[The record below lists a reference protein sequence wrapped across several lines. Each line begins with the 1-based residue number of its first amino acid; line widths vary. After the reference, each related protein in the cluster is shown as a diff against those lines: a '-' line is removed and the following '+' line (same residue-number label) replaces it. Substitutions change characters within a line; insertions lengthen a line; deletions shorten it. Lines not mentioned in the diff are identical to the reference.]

1 MRNGFRLV
9 VTICLISIALT
20 SACSSATNDNS
31 KSGNT
36 NKSTANG
43 NSSTANTASSPIV
56 ERENAI
62 SVTSDGSKYLDRAVI
77 PDSTGSPRTKP
88 FASGDRLRISL
99 SPRFDNLGGISG
111 FLAELSAS
119 GSATT
124 YKANGSVP
132 VSSSTNVDMEFTPLP
147 PTGGYK
153 LTVWALQRGGAQPI
167 QIATGKVFIDPQ

>member
-1 MRNGFRLV
+1 MRNSFRLA
-9 VTICLISIALT
+9 VTICALLMALT
-20 SACSSATNDNS
+20 IACSPAMNDNRNS
-31 KSGNT
+31 T
-36 NKSTANG
+36 NKATANS
-43 NSSTANTASSPIV
+43 NSSTANTAASPIV

-62 SVTSDGSKYLDRAVI
+62 TITSEGSKYLDRAVI

-99 SPRFDNLGGISG
+99 SPRFDNLGGIAG

-119 GSATT
+119 GATT
-124 YKANGSVP
+124 TYEATGNVP
-132 VSSSTNVDMEFTPLP
+132 VSSSANVDMEFVPLP

-153 LTVWALQRGGAQPI
+153 LAVYAVPRSGQPI